1 MEENTD
7 FKIVAKT
14 LYGLEHVL
22 ANELLNLGA
31 KKINIGVR
39 QMEKRNEKQQI
50 GGGRVN
56 AFSIIVQVEQHPR
69 HRDDDDDG

>member
-1 MEENTD
+1 MGENTD

-31 KKINIGVR
+31 KKINVGVR
-39 QMEKRNEKQQI
+39 N
-50 GGGRVN
+50 V
-56 AFSIIVQVEQHPR
+56 SP
-69 HRDDDDDG
+69 